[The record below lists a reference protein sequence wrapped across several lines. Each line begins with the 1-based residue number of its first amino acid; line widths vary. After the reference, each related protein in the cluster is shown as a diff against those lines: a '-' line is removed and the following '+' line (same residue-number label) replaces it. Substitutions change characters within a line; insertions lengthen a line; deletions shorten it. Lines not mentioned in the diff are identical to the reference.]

1 MARPIRQH
9 YFWLAAR
16 LGRSVRELLATVDA
30 DEITEWIAARRLG
43 VFDDTKQLREVVDYV
58 GAGICATI
66 ANVNRGAD
74 SSPYGVYDFTLFSE
88 KPERDL
94 ADLEAEI
101 DAVFSERAV

>member
-1 MARPIRQH
+1 M
-9 YFWLAAR
+9 
-16 LGRSVRELLATVDA
+16 RELLQTVDA

-43 VFDDTKQLREVVDYV
+43 VFDETRQLRDVVDYV

-66 ANVNRGAD
+66 ANVNRGSD
-74 SSPYGVYDFTLFSE
+74 SPAYGVRDFTLFVE

-101 DAVFSERAV
+101 EAVFSERAVEV

>member
-1 MARPIRQH
+1 M
-9 YFWLAAR
+9 
-16 LGRSVRELLATVDA
+16 DA

-43 VFDDTKQLREVVDYV
+43 VFDDTRQLREVVDYV

-66 ANVNRGAD
+66 ANVNRGSD
-74 SSPYGVYDFTLFSE
+74 SPAYGVCDFTLFVE

-101 DAVFSERAV
+101 EAVFSERAVNG